1 MVSKERIRTNHILL
15 DELEMWEEFSVKSI
29 KDEWSLRYYNYLMNS
44 LNKQIDKSIEWLDS
58 DEAKEFLFNE
68 TKYQEEIFENLE
80 SSLDEILDKGFISID
95 ALLDEV
101 YNKGKEIGYEDM
113 ETHVRFSLADR
124 LALQIAKDY
133 NYALVNNLS
142 DDLRYKVRHEMF
154 KGVIRGENPKKI
166 ANRLVNVGVEPLEGS
181 TFTPKQRAVMIAR
194 TETSRIQNT
203 GILQSY
209 VNEGY
214 KEVKLLT
221 AGDENVCAICL
232 KYAYEFNE
240 DDEILFIN
248 KGNERIHKIEDIMGL
263 IPFHPLCRCT
273 VLSVWETKG
282 EPPKEPFVTNLTE
295 NISATP
301 LILGDDGRLYPIVGD
316 TFAGRIQFE
325 RKYGVTADDL
335 TEEELDFIRMYTKYG
350 DSIINYEL
358 RGLKDNPDVPK
369 IDPKEEWEK
378 LAIERGIDLSF
389 ERALELAV
397 SVFNKG
403 KILDEPIVLVRRERI
418 RHMELQEGESTYSD
432 SGMVSTAIGKTVKE
446 NIYGTEIN
454 YIIVPQGKK
463 VLYVEGVTATPKD
476 FEVILPP
483 NSNLKYI
490 RDEDEKSKVW
500 RLE

>member
-1 MVSKERIRTNHILL
+1 
-15 DELEMWEEFSVKSI
+15 
-29 KDEWSLRYYNYLMNS
+29 
-44 LNKQIDKSIEWLDS
+44 
-58 DEAKEFLFNE
+58 
-68 TKYQEEIFENLE
+68 
-80 SSLDEILDKGFISID
+80 
-95 ALLDEV
+95 
-101 YNKGKEIGYEDM
+101 
-113 ETHVRFSLADR
+113 
-124 LALQIAKDY
+124 
-133 NYALVNNLS
+133 
-142 DDLRYKVRHEMF
+142 
-154 KGVIRGENPKKI
+154 
-166 ANRLVNVGVEPLEGS
+166 
-181 TFTPKQRAVMIAR
+181 
-194 TETSRIQNT
+194 
-203 GILQSY
+203 
-209 VNEGY
+209 
-214 KEVKLLT
+214 
-221 AGDENVCAICL
+221 
-232 KYAYEFNE
+232 
-240 DDEILFIN
+240 
-248 KGNERIHKIEDIMGL
+248 
-263 IPFHPLCRCT
+263 
-273 VLSVWETKG
+273 
-282 EPPKEPFVTNLTE
+282 
-295 NISATP
+295 
-301 LILGDDGRLYPIVGD
+301 
-316 TFAGRIQFE
+316 
-325 RKYGVTADDL
+325 
-335 TEEELDFIRMYTKYG
+335 MYTKYG